1 MTYSNSMMATAM
13 RVAEIKNDYALS
25 VECKL
30 VRRGSEI
37 SVYTESL
44 ELARVLQKE
53 GFAEVYVR

>member
-13 RVAEIKNDYALS
+13 RVAEIKNDYALY

-53 GFAEVYVR
+53 GFAEVYVQ